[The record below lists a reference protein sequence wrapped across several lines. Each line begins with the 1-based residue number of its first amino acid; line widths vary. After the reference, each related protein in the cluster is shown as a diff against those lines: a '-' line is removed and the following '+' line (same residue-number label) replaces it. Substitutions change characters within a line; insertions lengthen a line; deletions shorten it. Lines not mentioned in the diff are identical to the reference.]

1 MERARQVRAEEEK
14 KVRLDDE
21 EAEIRHRSR
30 VSSLGIVI
38 PLQKAQ
44 TLLQMMM
51 NQKIMKS
58 LRAKMMSTIL
68 KQGRQQTHK
77 WNNPH

>member
-38 PLQKAQ
+38 PTSESANIAANDDESKDNEESKGEDDVDNTETKEDNRTKL
-44 TLLQMMM
+44 
-51 NQKIMKS
+51 S
-58 LRAKMMSTIL
+58 
-68 KQGRQQTHK
+68 
-77 WNNPH
+77 